1 MLLPPTA
8 DPASTNPATMLFQLV
23 QIVYWIALST
33 WFGGVLFIAVAAQV
47 VLRTVAENKPILPHV
62 LSVNLEGQHGT
73 LLGGTIVAHLISALS
88 HIELICAAILLL
100 ALSAQWFVIDVGTQ
114 WNRDCAIFRSALFV
128 IATVIV
134 IYDSWVLSP
143 KIWKL
148 REKFIENADEP
159 EKANPTLE
167 EFNRYQHQ
175 NVILLFTLTFV
186 LLGIV
191 LFSGGITPPQSVTFL
206 TNIN

>member
-1 MLLPPTA
+1 
-8 DPASTNPATMLFQLV
+8 MLFQLV

-73 LLGGTIVAHLISALS
+73 LLGGTIVAQLIAALS
-88 HIELICAAILLL
+88 RIELICAAVLLL
-100 ALSAQWFVIDVGTQ
+100 ALGAQWFVIDVGTQ
-114 WNRDCAIFRSALFV
+114 WNRDCAIVRSALFV
-128 IATVIV
+128 IAKVIV

-143 KIWKL
+143 KIWRL
-148 REKFIENADEP
+148 REAFIENADDP
-159 EKANPTLE
+159 DKANPALE
-167 EFNRYQHQ
+167 EFNRYQQQ
-175 NVILLFTLTFV
+175 NVNLLFTLTFV

-191 LFSGGITPPQSVTFL
+191 LFSGAITPPQSLTFVIG
-206 TNIN
+206 N